1 MRGLRKWFLLSAFAM
16 VPLPAFGQACGGF
29 SDVDPGEFY
38 CNNVEWLKNRAVTL
52 GCVTP
57 VGAYCEND
65 FVLRSQ
71 MAAFMNRLGNVLTPL
86 ILRSIDTADDVTF
99 DPPFVMCE
107 DQAVAAAAYPRQ
119 ASFTATVMNF
129 NATATKTVQG
139 RLVYSTNAGM
149 TWTPTG
155 DAVMWQTV
163 DPAERSTLAL
173 TGGPLNLDPG
183 QAYQFGIRLETN
195 AVGAIVDAEC
205 QLNVRVEN
213 RNGTASPF

>member
-1 MRGLRKWFLLSAFAM
+1 MIGGIDAPRCVEVGTQGLQ
-16 VPLPAFGQACGGF
+16 VPM
-29 SDVDPGEFY
+29 SNPGEFY

-119 ASFTATVMNF
+119 ASFTATV
-129 NATATKTVQG
+129 V
-139 RLVYSTNAGM
+139 SI
-149 TWTPTG
+149 
-155 DAVMWQTV
+155 
-163 DPAERSTLAL
+163 SL
-173 TGGPLNLDPG
+173 TGEP
-183 QAYQFGIRLETN
+183 
-195 AVGAIVDAEC
+195 
-205 QLNVRVEN
+205 
-213 RNGTASPF
+213 